1 MSARDRREP
10 HHIPSHYIYIASHYI
25 TSGSPSPSGS
35 PPLPRSLLYLPPALF
50 VPPRPSEG
58 SCRPHGYK
66 DDEQKVLSKLLAAAD
81 EPERAAA
88 RQSITNQRGLTSAL
102 AKWAAALPAD
112 RDQARDIIA
121 LIVATDSNKEESEE
135 KRAGAS
141 DAARAIIDAIL
152 PSDEDDEERA
162 ALYAKARRIADLN
175 PSDRAAA
182 FAEAPSRVRALVG
195 SIRGGASQAVGRYDR
210 EGEGESER
218 EDGE

>member
-1 MSARDRREP
+1 M
-10 HHIPSHYIYIASHYI
+10 
-25 TSGSPSPSGS
+25 
-35 PPLPRSLLYLPPALF
+35 
-50 VPPRPSEG
+50 
-58 SCRPHGYK
+58 
-66 DDEQKVLSKLLAAAD
+66 QKVLSQLLAAAD
-81 EPERAAA
+81 EPEREAA
-88 RQSITNQRGLTSAL
+88 RQSTTNARGLTSAN